1 MFEIIIALF
10 IIALF
15 PITWYAVQYGVLEM
29 AKLGIF
35 WDIVPEGYARAYVRN
50 GKLSKMKLSFA
61 GHEFIGKMPDRN
73 DYPGLTDEEFEK
85 LDNLLVY
92 DIVAMENN
100 TAVKSLDERILEILL
115 PAQGIV
121 FTGPPGF
128 YETYTVKKMTWVD
141 DSFQT
146 RTEDNVDKVLLK
158 KYAYGLTM
166 NDVELEGTLPFNIK
180 FMVNMQVTNPAIA
193 WFRVNRY
200 LDVVLAEVQLLVLKH
215 FKDLAYTDFVGKTKL
230 AASLCGA
237 TNPGTSSNRLA
248 DALDAIK
255 DETKDFER
263 KYGVKVH
270 GLGVYDIEP
279 ASEEVRKATVRE
291 EEAKLKAAADAAEA
305 TGKAKTIGIIATA
318 EAAAIETKAA
328 AEANAL
334 RTFDAVAR
342 DISESTKLLKGY
354 GALEKSANVTIVSP
368 DLNLTKMLSIPTG
381 GTK

>member
-1 MFEIIIALF
+1 MFQIIIAIF
-10 IIALF
+10 IVALI
-15 PITWYAVQYGVLEM
+15 PTTWYAVQYGMLEM
-29 AKLGIF
+29 AKLVTF
-35 WDIVPEGYARAYVRN
+35 WDIIPEGYGRAYVRN

-92 DIVAMENN
+92 NIVAMEN
-100 TAVKSLDERILEILL
+100 TAAVKSLDEKIFEFLF

-121 FTGPPGF
+121 FIGPPGF
-128 YETYTVKKMTWVD
+128 YEIYTVKKLTWVD

-158 KYAYGLTM
+158 KYAYGLAM
-166 NDVELEGTLPFNIK
+166 KDVELEGTLPFNIK

-200 LDVVLAEVQLLVLKH
+200 LDVVLAEIQLLVLKH

-230 AASLCGA
+230 AIALGGTA
-237 TNPGTSSNRLA
+237 NPGGSSNRLA
-248 DALDAIK
+248 DALEAIVDAT
-255 DETKDFER
+255 EDFEM

-270 GLGVYDIEP
+270 ELGVYDIEP
-279 ASEEVRKATVRE
+279 ASEEVRSATIRE

-305 TGKAKTIGIIATA
+305 RGKATTIGIIATA
-318 EAAAIETKAA
+318 EAAAIETKATA
-328 AEANAL
+328 QANAL

-342 DISESTKLLKGY
+342 DISEGTKLLKGY
-354 GALEKSANVTIVSP
+354 EALEKSAVTIVSP
-368 DLNLTKMLSIPTG
+368 DLNLTKMLSIPTQG